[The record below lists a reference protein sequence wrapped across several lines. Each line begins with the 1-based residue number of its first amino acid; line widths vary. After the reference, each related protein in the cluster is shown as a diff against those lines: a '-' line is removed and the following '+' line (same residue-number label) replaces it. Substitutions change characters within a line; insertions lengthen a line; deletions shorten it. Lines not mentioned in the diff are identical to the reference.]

1 MHSIDN
7 RSIIRWGRLQFT
19 YSSVPKW
26 TDFICPCW
34 KCRESRISGAIKR
47 HILVCTI
54 SSRIWSSWG
63 PAHVTRRHWPSS
75 RIPDKSSF
83 TTSVTQSNPQIY
95 IIRRRKC
102 YNVNINQLWICFFI
116 PSLPPNVVNSAKS
129 SSYVSI
135 ERKVML
141 LAMQKSLVSSQVL
154 CYNISILIIKTL
166 C

>member
-1 MHSIDN
+1 MDSIGN
-7 RSIIRWGRLQFT
+7 NSIIRWGRLQFT

-47 HILVCTI
+47 HILRAVICTI

-63 PAHVTRRHWPSS
+63 PTHVTWRHWPSC

-83 TTSVTQSNPQIY
+83 TTSVAQSNPQIY
-95 IIRRRKC
+95 IIIRRRKC
-102 YNVNINQLWICFFI
+102 YNININQLWIYFFI
-116 PSLPPNVVNSAKS
+116 PSFPPNVVNSAKS

-135 ERKVML
+135 ERNVIL
-141 LAMQKSLVSSQVL
+141 LAMQKSLVSAQVL
-154 CYNISILIIKTL
+154 CYNI
-166 C
+166 